1 MEEYKLKERALLKVQ
16 SNIWEQKR
24 FIKEIENSIEKD
36 NNIDFETIELQLND
50 AIQQLE
56 VYEFIKT
63 CIKDYNVIKPIKD
76 IISGTE

>member
-63 CIKDYNVIKPIKD
+63 CIKDYGVIKPLKD